1 MSKKPA
7 PLTSDLLVR
16 KGDATPSS
24 IDPQDRATAPEGP
37 TPPSEEPVA
46 PVMPE
51 PDIVLAADGE
61 EVETQGSRRRLAA
74 VLALVAVVTAGVL
87 AVSMFSGDDTSS
99 VAPLGDG
106 VEVAAVETPSVAPII
121 TPPGPQSEGAPVA
134 PSAPE
139 LRLDPIETPIA
150 ETAPAEP
157 VVAETALPAPTPA
170 PEAEEAP
177 AIVVPAPVVPP
188 REAATITPPATVTP
202 PAPVVEA
209 VTPPAAPALARPGQ
223 YLIQLLSVRSEA
235 AATTAWTNLQSSHSD
250 LLGGETLN
258 IEAADLGERGTFY
271 RVRFGAFDAKTDAGA
286 VCKELKAQGQDC
298 LVKRV
303 N

>member
-24 IDPQDRATAPEGP
+24 IDPQDRATAPEAP
-37 TPPSEEPVA
+37 APQSAEEPTA

-51 PDIVLAADGE
+51 PEIVIAADAE
-61 EVETQGSRRRLAA
+61 DDDTQGSRRRLAA

-87 AVSMFSGDDTSS
+87 AINMFGTDETSS
-99 VAPLGDG
+99 VAPLS
-106 VEVAAVETPSVAPII
+106 EVDETAVIDPATVAPII
-121 TPPGPQSEGAPVA
+121 SQPGPASDGAPV
-134 PSAPE
+134 PPETPE
-139 LRLDPIETPIA
+139 LRLEPAETPSEVAVA
-150 ETAPAEP
+150 EPATAP
-157 VVAETALPAPTPA
+157 VAEEAPVEAAPTPA
-170 PEAEEAP
+170 T
-177 AIVVPAPVVPP
+177 PP
-188 REAATITPPATVTP
+188 REAAIITPPASDS
-202 PAPVVEA
+202 APTEPEVVAEA
-209 VTPPAAPALARPGQ
+209 IPAAPQPAVAQAGQ

-235 AATTAWTNLQSSHSD
+235 AAKTAWANLQTAHSD
-250 LLGGETLN
+250 LLGGEALN

-271 RVRFGAFDAKTDAGA
+271 RVRFGAFDTKADASA
-286 VCKELKAQGQDC
+286 VCRELKAQGQDC